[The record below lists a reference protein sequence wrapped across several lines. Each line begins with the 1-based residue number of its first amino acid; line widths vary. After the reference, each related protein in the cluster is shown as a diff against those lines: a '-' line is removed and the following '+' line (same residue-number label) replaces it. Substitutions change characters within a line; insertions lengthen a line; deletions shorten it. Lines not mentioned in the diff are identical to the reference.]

1 MTDINNKNNDSDD
14 SITIIEDEA
23 AIIKRLMVTRND
35 LEKELE
41 SLMNFLKSGDGKTFG
56 LKGSFTDSEGYPSP
70 HLELIIEVKKARSR
84 IAHIQNDYKQV
95 MKDIEFHL
103 GKLHKPQ
110 TTNNNQSSTFSINNT
125 TTTKNNDK
133 KNDDDDDNEM
143 KIDKSSTNTLEIKP
157 IKVDIEEKVGLP
169 FVYIDL
175 VSEGSPSDKANLK
188 KGDLIFQFGTVGPFY
203 EERHVGDNLN
213 STHLQSIATIVRNS
227 ENKAIPIKLSRGTST
242 ISTSLIPRKWSGQG
256 LIGCLIKPI

>member
-1 MTDINNKNNDSDD
+1 MADTNNKNNSDD
-14 SITIIEDEA
+14 SIKVIEEDGEAETI
-23 AIIKRLMVTRND
+23 KKLMVTRND

-95 MKDIEFHL
+95 MKDIEIRL
-103 GKLHKPQ
+103 EKLHKSPS
-110 TTNNNQSSTFSINNT
+110 NKNQSSTFSINNST
-125 TTTKNNDK
+125 TTPKTNNDNYN
-133 KNDDDDDNEM
+133 KNEDSDM
-143 KIDKSSTNTLEIKP
+143 KIDKSSKEETKPMEVEI
-157 IKVDIEEKVGLP
+157 EKIGLP

-175 VSEGSPSDKANLK
+175 VSDGSPSDKANLK

-203 EERHVGDNLN
+203 EERQVGDNLN
-213 STHLQSIATIVRNS
+213 SNHLQSIANIVRNS
-227 ENKAIPIKLSRGTST
+227 ENKVIPIKLSRGTSV
-242 ISTSLIPRKWSGQG
+242 ISTSLIPRKWNGQG
-256 LIGCLIKPI
+256 LIGSWISK

>member
-1 MTDINNKNNDSDD
+1 MTDINNKNNNSDD
-14 SITIIEDEA
+14 SITVIEDEA
-23 AIIKRLMVTRND
+23 SIIKTLMATRSD

-41 SLMNFLKSGDGKTFG
+41 SLMNFLNSGDGKTFG

-103 GKLHKPQ
+103 QKLHKSP
-110 TTNNNQSSTFSINNT
+110 TNKNQSSTFSINNT
-125 TTTKNNDK
+125 TTTTTTNNNNNSNQD
-133 KNDDDDDNEM
+133 EM
-143 KIDKSSTNTLEIKP
+143 KIDKPSVEETKSKP
-157 IKVDIEEKVGLP
+157 IEVEVEKIGLP

-203 EERHVGDNLN
+203 EERQVGDNLN
-213 STHLQSIATIVRNS
+213 SNHLQSIATIVRNS
-227 ENKAIPIKLSRGTST
+227 ENKAIPIKLSRGTSV
-242 ISTSLIPRKWSGQG
+242 ISTSLIPRKWNGQG

>member
-1 MTDINNKNNDSDD
+1 MTDINNKNNNSDH
-14 SITIIEDEA
+14 SITVIEDEA
-23 AIIKRLMVTRND
+23 SIIKTLMVTRGD

-103 GKLHKPQ
+103 EKLHKSP
-110 TTNNNQSSTFSINNT
+110 TNKNQSSSTFSINNT
-125 TTTKNNDK
+125 TSTSNNNNNNNED
-133 KNDDDDDNEM
+133 EM
-143 KIDKSSTNTLEIKP
+143 KIDKPLTVETETKPKP
-157 IKVDIEEKVGLP
+157 IEVEVEKVGIP

-188 KGDLIFQFGTVGPFY
+188 KGDLIFQFGTVGPFF
-203 EERHVGDNLN
+203 EERQVGDNLN
-213 STHLQSIATIVRNS
+213 SNHLQSIATIVRNS
-227 ENKAIPIKLSRGTST
+227 ENKAIQIKLSRGTSI

>member
-1 MTDINNKNNDSDD
+1 MTDINNKNNNSDH
-14 SITIIEDEA
+14 SITVIEDDA
-23 AIIKRLMVTRND
+23 AIIKTLMVTRSD

-103 GKLHKPQ
+103 EKLHKSP
-110 TTNNNQSSTFSINNT
+110 TNKNQSSSSSTFSINNT
-125 TTTKNNDK
+125 TTTTTTTPSNNNNNED
-133 KNDDDDDNEM
+133 EM
-143 KIDKSSTNTLEIKP
+143 KIDKPLTVETKP
-157 IKVDIEEKVGLP
+157 IEVEVEKIGIP

-175 VSEGSPSDKANLK
+175 VSEGSPSDKASLK

-203 EERHVGDNLN
+203 EERQVGDNLN
-213 STHLQSIATIVRNS
+213 SNHLQSIATIVRNS
-227 ENKAIPIKLSRGTST
+227 ENKAIQIKLSRGTSV